1 MQRLRRRVSRFRA
14 RTIDLARPRPIIV
27 TSGGVKKKKKK
38 KEEGESSEEFEND
51 TRSTTLRNV
60 TRHRRHPSRRRRRR
74 RRFISRVS
82 FRRYCHSRP
91 IKNACS
97 HGRGVLP
104 NVLIKEHAMKIREAE
119 KGSINL

>member
-1 MQRLRRRVSRFRA
+1 MTYVNEYVSSCSDYEDVFLDSA
-14 RTIDLARPRPIIV
+14 HTIDLARLQDPIIV
-27 TSGGVKKKKKK
+27 TSGGVKKK

-60 TRHRRHPSRRRRRR
+60 TRHRRHLSRR

-97 HGRGVLP
+97 HDRGVLP
-104 NVLIKEHAMKIREAE
+104 NVLII
-119 KGSINL
+119 